1 MTSVMALASTCFRGS
16 VVAVAM
22 LVSLLGG
29 PVHSGTRLDAAEAL
43 ERSEAAIGQTLGAHR
58 LIEAGGSPLT
68 TDAFR
73 GKPLVVSLVYTSC
86 SSVCPASTQNL
97 KNAVA
102 RARRALGADAFSV
115 LTVGFDARND
125 TPARM
130 AAFAAD
136 QDIDGDRFWR
146 VASGEGSDLDPLLK
160 AVGFSYSGVA
170 GGFEHVAQ
178 TTIVDAEGRIYRQVY
193 GDDFPIQMFVEP
205 LKALVFG
212 VTTRSFTAAGLADRI
227 RFLCTVYDP
236 RSGRYRTDY
245 SIFIGIFFGGL
256 SLILMGWVIL
266 RMWSGRRL
274 PESPG
279 GLLG

>member
-1 MTSVMALASTCFRGS
+1 MTSIMALASTRFPGRTF
-16 VVAVAM
+16 VVAILA
-22 LVSLLGG
+22 SLIGG
-29 PVHSGTRLDAAEAL
+29 QAHSGTRLDAAVAL
-43 ERSEAAIGQTLGAHR
+43 ERSEAAIGQMFGGHR
-58 LIEAGGSPLT
+58 LIETGGLPFT
-68 TDAFR
+68 TDVFR

-86 SSVCPASTQNL
+86 SSVCPTSTQNL

-102 RARRALGADAFSV
+102 RARKALGADAFSV
-115 LTVGFDARND
+115 LTIGFDTSND
-125 TPARM
+125 TPGRM

-146 VASGEGSDLDPLLK
+146 VASGESSNLDALVK

-178 TTIVDAEGRIYRQVY
+178 ATIIDAEGRIYRQVY
-193 GDDFPIQMFVEP
+193 GDDFPIQMLVEP

-212 VTTRSFTAAGLADRI
+212 VTTRSFTAGGLVDRI

-245 SIFIGIFFGGL
+245 AIFIGIFFGGL
-256 SLILMGWVIL
+256 SLVLMGWVIL
-266 RMWSGRRL
+266 RMWGGRRRL

-279 GLLG
+279 GL